1 MEFYA
6 IIIAIVA
13 LIVAIQAQSA
23 TKELKRENQMIKQML
38 TNPQQAAELNK
49 QTITPKPQHVAP
61 IDKPRPQPVVHKEP
75 KPAKNMES
83 IFGKNVIGVVASI
96 LMFIG
101 IFAFG
106 TLVFTALTDAIKV
119 VGMFALSG
127 ITAAVGLWL
136 NKKNPTVFTNCV
148 TGCGV
153 GMLYISIF
161 ITHLHFGFIN
171 DIATFALIFVW
182 AAAVS
187 VLSKRFKITSLSYIA
202 LIGCIISSILAQSY
216 VTSQNMFVEITI
228 YHLLTFVL
236 LIISNKENPTLF
248 KIACF
253 SSILMNIILS
263 IVITISATSTTGN
276 VAWLYLCFVLGLYN
290 LAICVLAYKEKAK
303 SFELDTTLTVIAY
316 WLNTLFSGIIPVW
329 NLVTKTWIP
338 ATGMEFAQ
346 SALFNG
352 IMFLFIAGA
361 YACYHFLLN
370 DTHKKT
376 IMFIASESALAFLA
390 MFIPVQLNGGGE
402 LAFLLLIPVAN
413 LLLMKRCK
421 DTLTQKELYISG
433 MVFLILDAFQSL
445 FRICDMPYIGVLY
458 SIMLIALSLWYMYEK
473 YGNVLYFPFFQS
485 ALINIHMMFILFT
498 LFEKIDGGYV
508 IAAIILVLLNTLL
521 SVATQAIGTKNK
533 VSSIL
538 VEIAESILAFVG
550 FCIVSAAH
558 NEFVV
563 SSFILSFILIPFV
576 LIRLKTV
583 IMEKN
588 AFMSVWYGIKFTFY
602 TFTMANTFTFISEQ
616 QFIASVFLMLLATG
630 CIAFG
635 FWKQLKSLRVYG
647 LVLIMSSVFKM
658 VILDVWNHDSLVR
671 VISLIAGALICFGI
685 SAGYSK
691 IEAKQLELSE

>member
-1 MEFYA
+1 
-6 IIIAIVA
+6 
-13 LIVAIQAQSA
+13 
-23 TKELKRENQMIKQML
+23 
-38 TNPQQAAELNK
+38 
-49 QTITPKPQHVAP
+49 
-61 IDKPRPQPVVHKEP
+61 
-75 KPAKNMES
+75 
-83 IFGKNVIGVVASI
+83 
-96 LMFIG
+96 MFI
-101 IFAFG
+101 
-106 TLVFTALTDAIKV
+106 T
-119 VGMFALSG
+119 
-127 ITAAVGLWL
+127 
-136 NKKNPTVFTNCV
+136 
-148 TGCGV
+148 
-153 GMLYISIF
+153 
-161 ITHLHFGFIN
+161 
-171 DIATFALIFVW
+171 
-182 AAAVS
+182 
-187 VLSKRFKITSLSYIA
+187 
-202 LIGCIISSILAQSY
+202 
-216 VTSQNMFVEITI
+216 
-228 YHLLTFVL
+228 
-236 LIISNKENPTLF
+236 
-248 KIACF
+248 
-253 SSILMNIILS
+253 
-263 IVITISATSTTGN
+263 
-276 VAWLYLCFVLGLYN
+276 
-290 LAICVLAYKEKAK
+290 
-303 SFELDTTLTVIAY
+303 
-316 WLNTLFSGIIPVW
+316 
-329 NLVTKTWIP
+329 
-338 ATGMEFAQ
+338 
-346 SALFNG
+346 
-352 IMFLFIAGA
+352 
-361 YACYHFLLN
+361 
-370 DTHKKT
+370 
-376 IMFIASESALAFLA
+376 SESALAFLA

-458 SIMLIALSLWYMYEK
+458 SVMLIALSLWYMYEK

-485 ALINIHMMFILFT
+485 ALINIHMMFTLFT
-498 LFEKIDGGYV
+498 LFEEIDGGYV

-550 FCIVSAAH
+550 FCIVLAAH